1 VAGGVEWRVLGPV
14 EVLADATPL
23 PLGRPQQRGV
33 LAYLLL
39 NANLVVPIDR
49 LIEAIWGGNPPATA
63 RAQMHTYTSRL
74 RQVLQRAVSA
84 PVLVSQPAG
93 YRLVIAGTD
102 LDLTG
107 FLDRIAEAR
116 AAATAGRAAEA
127 AELYRAGLAHWRG
140 AALSG
145 ATGAFV
151 APAALRLHEQR
162 LAAHEEL
169 NDLELSLG
177 RHTVLLE
184 QLRNLIETNPLR
196 QRLVG
201 QLMLALHRDGR
212 QAEALQV
219 FADFRRRLAAE
230 HGLDPGADLVELHRA
245 IARADPALRLP
256 AGTPAAPAPVVPR
269 QLPSAVAGF
278 VGRAEQLAALS
289 AELAGRSRTVVIS
302 AIGGTAG
309 VGKTALAVHWAR
321 QIADRFPDGQL
332 YVNLRGFDPGGS
344 ALDPAEAVRGF
355 IEALQE
361 SPQRMPTSPDA
372 QVGRYRSLLADRRV
386 LLLLDNARDAEQ
398 VRPLLPGAPGCL
410 VLVTS
415 RNRLAGLVATEG
427 AHPFALDLLSTGEAR
442 ELLIHRLGAAR
453 VAAEPEAVDEI
464 IRSCARLPLALTIV
478 AARAAMSEGLT
489 ALADELRARPGDLD
503 AFDLGEDATANARAV
518 FSWSYDALERP
529 AARLFRLLGLHP
541 GAEVT
546 AASAASL
553 AGLPAPV
560 AETLLSELSRA
571 HLVTATAVG
580 RYAVHDLLRAYA
592 AERAGTDD
600 TEAERRSALVRVL
613 DHYLHT
619 AVAADRLLH
628 PNRRPI
634 ETTAAAPGVTPEELG
649 DHERAMAW
657 FIAEHQVLVAAI
669 DRAAA
674 AGLGTHAWQLAW
686 ALVDFFHRRGHWHEW
701 VATQRTALEVTRRV
715 GDRLGQAQAHRL
727 LGLAC
732 LRLGDLDV
740 ARDHLLDALSLF
752 TALGDSAG
760 QASSHRGLGRV
771 AARHGRYD
779 EALRH
784 AEQTLELFRATD
796 DRAGE
801 ANVLNA
807 IGWYHT
813 RSGNHAQ
820 ALAYCR
826 RALELHVTLGDRFGQ
841 ANTWDSLGLA
851 HHRLDQYAEAVSCYR
866 RSLDL
871 SRELTDRYGEAD
883 TLTRLGDTH
892 QATGDPGAAVA
903 AWRTAL
909 TILEDLRHVDTAQVR
924 RRLQEMATSA
934 R

>member
-1 VAGGVEWRVLGPV
+1 VADGVKWGVLGPI
-14 EVLADATPL
+14 EVLADGTPVS
-23 PLGRPQQRGV
+23 LGRPQQQGV
-33 LAYLLL
+33 LGYLLL

-49 LIEAIWGGNPPATA
+49 LIEAMWGGTPPATA
-63 RAQMHTYTSRL
+63 RAQVHTYTSRL
-74 RQVLQRAVSA
+74 RQTLLRAVSA
-84 PVLVSQPAG
+84 PVLTSHRAG
-93 YRLVIAGTD
+93 YRLMISDTD
-102 LDLTG
+102 LDLAE
-107 FLDRIAEAR
+107 FLDRVAR
-116 AAATAGRAAEA
+116 ARTAATAGRVTEA
-127 AELYRAGLAHWRG
+127 AELYRAGLAFWRG
-140 AALSG
+140 AALTG

-162 LAAHEEL
+162 LAAYEEL
-169 NDLELSLG
+169 ADLELALG
-177 RHTVLLE
+177 RPAVLLD
-184 QLRNLIETNPLR
+184 QLRILIETNPWR

-201 QLMLALHRDGR
+201 QLMRALHGDGR

-219 FADFRRRLAAE
+219 FADFRRRLGAE

-245 IARADPALRLP
+245 IARADPAPTGPP
-256 AGTPAAPAPVVPR
+256 ARPAQVVPR
-269 QLPSAVAGF
+269 QLPGAVSGF
-278 VGRAEQLAALS
+278 VGRAGQLAALT
-289 AELAGRSRTVVIS
+289 AELDGRSRTVVIS

-321 QIADRFPDGQL
+321 QVADRFPDGQL

-361 SPQRMPTSPDA
+361 SPRRMPSSVDA
-372 QVGRYRSLLADRRV
+372 QIGRYRSLLADRRV
-386 LLLLDNARDAEQ
+386 LLLLDNARDAGQ

-415 RNRLAGLVATEG
+415 RNRLAGLVAAEG
-427 AHPFALDLLSTGEAR
+427 AHPFTLDLLSAAEAR
-442 ELLIHRLGAAR
+442 ELLAHRLGAAR
-453 VAAEPEAVDEI
+453 VAAEPEAVEEI
-464 IRSCARLPLALTIV
+464 IRGCARLPLALAIV
-478 AARAAMSEGLT
+478 AARAATSPGITLT
-489 ALADELRARPGDLD
+489 ALADELRARPRDLD
-503 AFDLGEDATANARAV
+503 AFDVGEDVTANARAV
-518 FSWSYDALERP
+518 FSWSYDALEPP

-541 GAEVT
+541 GAELT
-546 AASAASL
+546 TASAASL
-553 AGLPAPV
+553 AGLPAP
-560 AETLLSELSRA
+560 ETGALLAELSRA
-571 HLVTATAVG
+571 HLITETVPG

-592 AERAGTDD
+592 AERAGTDE
-600 TEAERRSALVRVL
+600 TAAERRSALVRVL

-634 ETTAAAPGVTPEELG
+634 ETAAAGPGVTPEDPG

-674 AGLGTHAWQLAW
+674 AGLATHAWQLAW

-701 VATQRTALEVTRRV
+701 AATQRTALAATRRA
-715 GDRLGQAQAHRL
+715 GDRLGQAEAHRL

-740 ARDHLLDALSLF
+740 ARRHLLDALGLF
-752 TALGDSAG
+752 AALGDPAG

-779 EALRH
+779 EALGH
-784 AEQTLELFRATD
+784 AEQTLELFRATG

-813 RSGNHAQ
+813 RGGDHAQ
-820 ALAYCR
+820 ALVHCR
-826 RALELHVTLGDRFGQ
+826 RALELHVARGDRFGQ
-841 ANTWDSLGLA
+841 ANTWDSLGYA
-851 HHRLDQYAEAVSCYR
+851 HHQLDQHAEAISCYR
-866 RSLDL
+866 RSLEL

-892 QATGDPGAAVA
+892 RAAGDQMEAVA
-903 AWRTAL
+903 SWRTAL

-924 RRLQEMATSA
+924 RRLDETATEEP
-934 R
+934 